1 LLENDFAEPDL
12 IRVTYALPGHGAM
25 VIPGM
30 PKKQPLDK
38 IITIGRLRAAFRG
51 GRFFAGTVKHI
62 NVI

>member
-1 LLENDFAEPDL
+1 
-12 IRVTYALPGHGAM
+12 M